1 MSSTK
6 HKGLYSNRKYQE
18 NVHPLKASISK
29 RLICDSFLD
38 IVTW

>member
-6 HKGLYSNRKYQE
+6 HKGLRKHQE

-29 RLICDSFLD
+29 RLICDSFLN
-38 IVTW
+38 IVT